1 MFAMPFNWKRL
12 AGIRGH
18 NQDSAEQS
26 RTLPDTLKSQPN
38 ADELIGSLTDS
49 PILKQR
55 ASSNVPLISAAPRLL
70 GRARARAKSERESLV
85 NFQDALSAR
94 APGVR

>member
-1 MFAMPFNWKRL
+1 MFAMPFNWKSL
-12 AGIRGH
+12 AGTLGQ
-18 NQDSAEQS
+18 NQDSAKQS

-38 ADELIGSLTDS
+38 ADELIGSLTVS

-55 ASSNVPLISAAPRLL
+55 AISNVALISAAPRLL
-70 GRARARAKSERESLV
+70 GRARTRAKSERESLV

-94 APGVR
+94 APGDR